1 LIFKSLIMLLLWL
14 IVIPIIGGV
23 LCWQC
28 ERISNI
34 LSHIIAIITLL
45 VEVLLFILIYQE
57 CQNTICANNT
67 PWLLTYNIPW
77 ITTIGINF
85 VLAIDNLTIVML
97 LLTIL
102 LGLISILCISVNDY
116 SNIGLFYFNILII
129 ISSTIG
135 MFLSINMFL
144 FLCFWE
150 IVNIP
155 IYFLTINFGYNQPIN
170 KTLCLKAATKF
181 FIYSQISSLCILSV
195 IVVLANTYH
204 TNYDIWSFN
213 YQDLV
218 SLNLNKYTEYLL
230 MLILFVAFAIKIPIV
245 PLHNWYVDMQT
256 YAPANGAMDL
266 NGFLLKIA
274 IYGIIRFCIPF
285 FPISSNKF
293 ILIISIIGIS
303 NILYGAIMAFSQTD
317 IKRVISYMNISHMG
331 LLLIAVYNIYDTAY
345 FGIIIFILSHSIS
358 AAGLI
363 IMTGY
368 FHKYLGTRNINNI
381 GGLWDNMGIVPALL
395 IILII
400 SIFGLPGTGNFI
412 GEFIILLANFNINP
426 TLTII
431 TIISLLLL
439 IVPSL
444 KIIQLICYGEYK
456 LTNSVTFSVTKK
468 DQLTLLLPVVIV
480 LLLGLYPQL
489 ILNILF

>member
-1 LIFKSLIMLLLWL
+1 MLLLWL
-14 IVIPIIGGV
+14 IIIPIIGGI

-28 ERISNI
+28 ERINNI
-34 LSHIIAIITLL
+34 LPHIIAIITLL
-45 VEVLLFILIYQE
+45 VEVLLFILIYQK
-57 CQNTICANNT
+57 CQNTIYSSHT
-67 PWLLTYNIPW
+67 SWLLTYNIPW
-77 ITTIGINF
+77 IPTIGVNF
-85 VLAIDNLTIVML
+85 ILAIDNLTIVML

-102 LGLISILCISVNDY
+102 LGLISILCISINDY
-116 SNIGLFYFNILII
+116 PNIGSFYFNILII

-155 IYFLTINFGYNQPIN
+155 IYFLTINFGYNQLVN

-195 IVVLANTYH
+195 IVTLASIYH
-204 TNYDIWSFN
+204 NYCGVWSFN

-230 MLILFVAFAIKIPIV
+230 MLTLFIAFAIKIPVI
-245 PLHNWYVDMQT
+245 PLHNWYVDIQT

-266 NGFLLKIA
+266 NGFLLKTA

-285 FPISSNKF
+285 FPVSSNKF
-293 ILIISIIGIS
+293 ILIISIIGVF
-303 NILYGAIMAFSQTD
+303 NILYGAIMSFNQTD
-317 IKRVISYMNISHMG
+317 IKRIISYINISHMG
-331 LLLIAVYNIYDTAY
+331 LLLIAIYNTYNTAY
-345 FGIIIFILSHSIS
+345 FGIVIFILSHSVS
-358 AAGLI
+358 TAGLI
-363 IMTGY
+363 IVTGY

-381 GGLWDNMGIVPALL
+381 SGLWDNMGIVPALL
-395 IILII
+395 IILIV

-412 GEFIILLANFNINP
+412 GEFIILLTNFNIHP
-426 TLTII
+426 ILTII
-431 TIISLLLL
+431 IIISLLLL
-439 IVPSL
+439 VIPAL
-444 KIIQLICYGEYK
+444 KVIQLVCYGEYK
-456 LTNSVTFSVTKK
+456 LANKFSFSVTKK
-468 DQLTLLLPVVIV
+468 DQLVLLLLVIII

-489 ILNILF
+489 ILNILFK

>member
-1 LIFKSLIMLLLWL
+1 MLLIWL
-14 IVIPIIGGV
+14 IIIPIIGGI

-34 LSHIIAIITLL
+34 LPHIIAIITLF
-45 VEVLLFILIYQE
+45 VEVLLFILIYQV
-57 CQNTICANNT
+57 CQNTIHSNHT
-67 PWLLTYNIPW
+67 SWLLTYNIPW
-77 ITTIGINF
+77 IPTIGINF
-85 VLAIDNLTIVML
+85 VLAIDNLTIIML

-102 LGLISILCISVNDY
+102 LGLISILCISVSDY

-135 MFLSINMFL
+135 IFLSINMFL

-155 IYFLTINFGYNQPIN
+155 IYFLTTNFGYNQSVN

-195 IVVLANTYH
+195 IVTLASIYH
-204 TNYDIWSFN
+204 NSYGIWSFN

-218 SLNLNKYTEYLL
+218 SLNLDKYTEYVL
-230 MLILFVAFAIKIPIV
+230 MLTLFIAFAIKIPIIPV
-245 PLHNWYVDMQT
+245 HSWYVDIQT

-285 FPISSNKF
+285 FPISSDKF
-293 ILIISIIGIS
+293 ILIVSIIGIS
-303 NILYGAIMAFSQTD
+303 NILYGAIMSFNQTD
-317 IKRVISYMNISHMG
+317 IKRVISYINISHMG
-331 LLLIAVYNIYDTAY
+331 LLLIAIYNIYNIAY
-345 FGIIIFILSHSIS
+345 FGIIVFILSHSIS
-358 AAGLI
+358 TAGLI
-363 IMTGY
+363 IVAGY

-381 GGLWDNMGIVPALL
+381 SGLWNNMGIVPALL
-395 IILII
+395 LILVI

-412 GEFIILLANFNINP
+412 GEFIILLTNFNINP
-426 TLTII
+426 VLTII
-431 TIISLLLL
+431 TTISLLLL
-439 IVPSL
+439 VIPSL
-444 KIIQLICYGEYK
+444 KVIQLVCYGEYK
-456 LTNSVTFSVTKK
+456 LTNRLMFSITKK
-468 DQLTLLLPVVIV
+468 DQLVLLLVVAII

-489 ILNILF
+489 ILSILF

>member
-1 LIFKSLIMLLLWL
+1 MLLIWL
-14 IVIPIIGGV
+14 IIIPIIGGFF
-23 LCWQC
+23 CWQC
-28 ERISNI
+28 ERINNI
-34 LSHIIAIITLL
+34 LPHIIAIVTLL
-45 VEVLLFILIYQE
+45 VEALLFFLVYQK
-57 CQNTICANNT
+57 CQNTIYSNHT

-77 ITTIGINF
+77 IPTIGINF
-85 VLAIDNLTIVML
+85 VLAIDNLTIMML

-116 SNIGLFYFNILII
+116 PNIGLFYFNILII

-135 MFLSINMFL
+135 IFLSINMFL

-155 IYFLTINFGYNQPIN
+155 IYFLTTNFGYNQLIN

-195 IVVLANTYH
+195 IVTLASIYH
-204 TNYDIWSFN
+204 NNYGIWSFN

-218 SLNLNKYTEYLL
+218 SLKLNQHTEYLL
-230 MLILFVAFAIKIPIV
+230 MLTLFIAFAIKIPII
-245 PLHNWYVDMQT
+245 PLHNWYVDIQT

-266 NGFLLKIA
+266 NGFLLKTA

-293 ILIISIIGIS
+293 ILIVSIISIF
-303 NILYGAIMAFSQTD
+303 NILYGAIMSFNQTD

-331 LLLIAVYNIYDTAY
+331 LLLIAIYNIYNIAY
-345 FGIIIFILSHSIS
+345 FGIIIFIISHSIS

-363 IMTGY
+363 IVTGY
-368 FHKYLGTRNINNI
+368 FYKYLGTRNINNI
-381 GGLWDNMGIVPALL
+381 SGLWDNMGIVPALL

-400 SIFGLPGTGNFI
+400 SIFGLPGTGNFM
-412 GEFIILLANFNINP
+412 GEFIILLTNFSINP
-426 TLTII
+426 ILTII

-439 IVPSL
+439 VIPSL
-444 KIIQLICYGEYK
+444 RVIQLVCYGKYK
-456 LTNSVTFSVTKK
+456 LANKPIFSVTKK
-468 DQLTLLLPVVIV
+468 DQLILLLLVIIV

-489 ILNILF
+489 VLSILFK